1 MRPIIIQFIS
11 NTKQD
16 TNMFVKFYNLS
27 KNDLILIKRHY
38 QKNDTAVSD
47 ILSLFSNY
55 VIIESLLETE
65 HFLILR
71 RNDA

>member
-27 KNDLILIKRHY
+27 KDDLILIKRHY